1 MAEKAPPSWTRETN
15 WRQGHILPQEA
26 ASHFKLANALDD
38 EATCVVVVTHDCDL
52 ANDNLGAE
60 PFVEVIVGRTVE
72 HASGNF
78 TWAKAP
84 RTLHYPVERE
94 GVTAHVELIATAK
107 IQLRKSDLAQ
117 FQPDPRFHL
126 DGPTLAVV
134 RNWLSVR
141 YNRAAFPDAF
151 VTRMRDTKADAK
163 LAKVLE
169 IHGKNISFTYF
180 DLDKGQC
187 VERAEG
193 DPYRLSIVLV
203 FNPGDD
209 PDTAAVAAD
218 AAAEAVERAVAG
230 RLPEGGTAIV
240 LEACFAVS
248 EDDIRV
254 SQARALYLWRLEHMT
269 YRADDDQLGQLQ
281 V

>member
-1 MAEKAPPSWTRETN
+1 MPEHAAQLWTRGTN
-15 WRQGHILPQEA
+15 WRQGQVLPQDA
-26 ASHFKLANALDD
+26 ALHFGLANAADP

-52 ANDNLGAE
+52 ANDNLEAE

-72 HASGNF
+72 NAGGNF

-84 RTLHYPVERE
+84 RTLHYPVVRQ
-94 GVTAHVELIATAK
+94 GVAAYVELVATAK
-107 IQLRKSDLAQ
+107 VQLCKSDLAQ
-117 FQPDPRFHL
+117 FQPDPGFHL

-151 VTRMRDTKADAK
+151 VTRMKDTKADAK
-163 LAKVLE
+163 LAKALE
-169 IHGKNISFTYF
+169 LHGKNISFTYF

-209 PDTAAVAAD
+209 PDLAADAAD

-230 RLPEGGTAIV
+230 RLPEEGESIR
-240 LEACFAVS
+240 LDACFAVS

-254 SQARALYLWRLEHMT
+254 SQARVLNLWRLEYMT
-269 YRADDDQLGQLQ
+269 HRAGDDQLGQFAA
-281 V
+281 